1 MGKFR
6 YIVIGDGLGESSID
20 FFPPSNYFR
29 IFLFCAK
36 ASLLS
41 VCYRSGKMH
50 AFLCGSHGEYD
61 IRIER

>member
-41 VCYRSGKMH
+41 VCYEVARCTPFFVARMVNMT
-50 AFLCGSHGEYD
+50 
-61 IRIER
+61 